1 MVVSLDV
8 SVVLNTLGS
17 SGTST
22 RKQITYSY
30 MDIGLGANACSQI
43 SIISNEFKFIKV
55 KINSSYLIIPLSY
68 SFSYT
73 VVNDHE

>member
-1 MVVSLDV
+1 MVVSLDA

-22 RKQITYSY
+22 RNKIHTYGY
-30 MDIGLGANACSQI
+30 RFGAYACSQI
-43 SIISNEFKFIKV
+43 SIISDEFKLIKV
-55 KINSSYLIIPLSY
+55 KIKSSYLIIPLGY

-73 VVNDHE
+73 VVNDLE